1 MQERWQQ
8 CEWTCWSDRWAPSR
22 RRTWCN
28 FPLSFS
34 VSTIKTEM
42 TNLIFGFNQLKHFDS
57 SSIQW
62 TYGLLL
68 PPLSTSTIAI
78 FLNEVW
84 STLWFQFYSMDCYFR
99 QYWRDNR
106 LSFKGLKQTANN
118 VIINQVVENNA
129 NTLESWLNVKP
140 KNHRASRIPVKCA
153 SNNPFTT
160 FSLIIKYND
169 FVYNSVQFVS
179 CSAESECEDAGEDL
193 EARHL
198 LPQWLGLLPSHH
210 YQVTYQ

>member
-1 MQERWQQ
+1 MVTGTFLIDGSHFRDEHG
-8 CEWTCWSDRWAPSR
+8 T
-22 RRTWCN
+22 T
-28 FPLSFS
+28 FH
-34 VSTIKTEM
+34 STIITDM
-42 TNLIFGFNQLKHFDS
+42 TNLIFSVCSLNSINWNIFDF

-140 KNHRASRIPVKCA
+140 KNHRASRFPIKCA
-153 SNNPFTT
+153 SNHPFTT

-169 FVYNSVQFVS
+169 FAYNSV
-179 CSAESECEDAGEDL
+179 
-193 EARHL
+193 
-198 LPQWLGLLPSHH
+198 
-210 YQVTYQ
+210 

>member
-1 MQERWQQ
+1 MVIVF
-8 CEWTCWSDRWAPSR
+8 T
-22 RRTWCN
+22 
-28 FPLSFS
+28 F
-34 VSTIKTEM
+34 
-42 TNLIFGFNQLKHFDS
+42 

-62 TYGLLL
+62 TATSVFFHMNYWYLLSKKFDQL
-68 PPLSTSTIAI
+68 DGNC
-78 FLNEVW
+78 FH
-84 STLWFQFYSMDCYFR
+84 FQFYSMDCYFR

-198 LPQWLGLLPSHH
+198 LSQWLGLLPSHH
-210 YQVTYQ
+210 YQVTYH